1 MFSIAAINESDTVGQ
16 WEPLAPTK
24 EAQESALSHKYH
36 EGLLKLQE
44 KDYSKACELLEDVLK
59 DPLISE
65 IQVENIGSDQ
75 HLLQLRF
82 LTLKNLAS
90 VFLQQGSKF
99 HDNALRCYLQ
109 AVELDSN
116 DSVVWNHL
124 GTLSCTMG
132 LLSISRWAF
141 EQGLLCSPNNWNC
154 MEKLLEVLIAIRD
167 EVACLSVANLL
178 LRNWPSHQ
186 RALHIKKTIENPES
200 VPFAPRGI
208 DILEPK
214 HVKLDFSNKRKC
226 ADDETNQ
233 ETNKRSKQNATLQLS
248 EAKWTALL
256 DGIISLLT
264 ANSGYAHITVDI
276 VLSVD
281 TSKPVEPAGGSGNDF
296 YRDGESLP
304 SHDCKTTVKEKDVN
318 SDREHPRE
326 RRSRRLE
333 RLHSRKSGKDEDESN
348 GKDISHAINQFLDS
362 FILKAASTTDKTDH
376 FVNAVTSN
384 LETLTY
390 TSDCEADDVKHFLLK
405 MQKNYG
411 PCHIGFM
418 LLEEIAH
425 RDIPF
430 QDYFVNIIELDKLT
444 RVWSEDRS
452 TLCSLFLAELYYDR
466 AICSG
471 GPSASL
477 ELSDSNY
484 HLCQIIMSVS
494 LELPFITVEKMN
506 STSFDLD
513 KENCRAEVC
522 SSDKTERNAS
532 DMSKSSAKAEESI
545 FISMLCDETS
555 EHDSSSDTD
564 RANWIRFFWL
574 SGCVSLS
581 EDCKERAYKEFN
593 VALSL
598 LTSSN
603 KAKSSRGF
611 IHLPH
616 NKLVKFLTADRILRE
631 INLIKLDSLLW
642 KNDENIKNITHI
654 EFKELLPPLLLST
667 NDVYVGSAYGSLS
680 ESEKVI
686 SLELSALDVLISAC
700 EKAQPMDVKIYL
712 DSHRRKIHVLT
723 VAAGMVGAIGTPEG
737 NISSD
742 ADFVKVMNRNWLES
756 VVEAVKDVSRS
767 SSTAKDVI
775 DQSGTS
781 DGQDGSSSLLYI
793 IGGIQSLLLKI
804 MCAAVK
810 MIVLGTSDQADQL
823 ESSCLVNA
831 AIAFCKLQH
840 LDPRISIKTQD
851 GEGQE
856 GTCLKFAIK
865 HLMALDVKLKS
876 QLNPS
881 GMEGDSVPENVRTQ
895 DTVTDEHSA
904 GDDKHNS
911 DDEEESELEE
921 IQASIDSALDQAFFC
936 LYGLKINPDSCSEDD
951 LAVHKNTSRGDYQT
965 KEQCA
970 EVFQYVLPYAKELS
984 KTGLVKLRR
993 VLRAIRKHFPQP
1005 PYDILVNNPLDSF
1018 LDGPDSCEKTLCE
1031 IYGSDGSREAI
1042 LNVLFPGERGY
1053 EAFKKL
1059 STDSSESYSDVYG
1072 NLYYIIAQAE
1082 DISAS
1087 DKYTGFVLKKE
1098 GGEFV
1103 EQSAN
1108 LFKYDLLYNPLRFES
1123 WQKLANLYDEEVD
1136 LLLNDGSKHISILD
1150 WRTNTALTQRV
1161 EVGRRHSRRC
1171 LLMSLTL
1178 AKTVPDKV
1186 EIHELLAL
1194 VYYDSLQNVV
1204 PFYDQRATLPV
1215 KDSAWDTF
1223 CQNSLKHFE
1232 KAFELKAQWLHA
1244 FYLGKLCEKLGRSP
1258 AKAFSYYSI
1267 AITLNPTA
1275 VDPVYRMH
1283 ASRMK
1288 LLYTRGKHN
1297 LDVIQV
1303 VADYT
1308 YNQSTKETVL
1318 SMLGSITSAKNSSSE
1333 QNDNTLDSTKENE
1346 FVEPSLLAKVWRI
1359 LYDDCLYALGTCVEG
1374 ELKHFHKARYKL
1386 AQGLYKRGE
1395 AGDLERAKEELS
1407 FCFKSTRSS
1416 FTVNMWEIDGA
1427 VRKGRRKNPSIGAS
1441 RKNLEVSLSESSR
1454 KFITCIRKYMILYL
1468 NLLEKNMD
1476 LWTLEK
1482 AYTYLRTDKRFALCL
1497 GDIVP
1502 VGLGKYLQVLTA
1514 AIRDPD
1520 IRRVCGD
1527 ASVEQLYEKMFGIFM
1542 DHANLWADISSIPE
1556 VNSPELSESKL
1567 YSYIHQ
1573 YIHLLESDVRV
1584 DVLEAL
1590 NEKIRKRFKTPKLSN
1605 SNFAKICK
1613 HASLSWCRCILI
1625 KLASITPLPESMDTA
1640 KQLVPLSSGLLLY
1653 VDLQPD
1659 ELLISSPDGPTQFK
1673 GLDMNWFE
1681 TLNRIKNIP
1690 IKQTSEENMETAV
1703 TVMKSTYNF
1712 YRESSC
1718 GTFPSGINLYTVT
1731 SSQSSVEG
1739 VYQAPGIVD
1748 ALDLSI
1754 PRKLLLWVYT
1764 LVHGRYSNITAVVKY
1779 CDEMKARNKR
1789 GTPTATALSQVT
1801 PPAPHSSVS
1810 SHVAS
1815 KEKCVHTEPSEAH
1828 EANPSAPAMAS
1839 AHLHQET
1846 GGSTSQT
1853 GTEAQNPSIAASQ
1866 LARSSSSKAMEN
1878 SQDGGGT
1885 A

>member
-1 MFSIAAINESDTVGQ
+1 M
-16 WEPLAPTK
+16 
-24 EAQESALSHKYH
+24 ESALSHKYH

-44 KDYSKACELLEDVLK
+44 KDYAKACELLEDVLK

-109 AVELDSN
+109 AVELDTN

-124 GTLSCTMG
+124 GTLACKMG

-178 LRNWPSHQ
+178 LRNWPSHH
-186 RALHIKKTIENPES
+186 RALHVKKTIENPEP

-208 DILEPK
+208 DTLEPK

-226 ADDETNQ
+226 AADEINQ
-233 ETNKRSKQNATLQLS
+233 ERKKCKHNATLQLS

-264 ANSGYAHITVDI
+264 ANSGLAYIPVDV
-276 VLSVD
+276 VLSID
-281 TSKPVEPAGGSGNDF
+281 TSKPVEPAGGSGNEL

-304 SHDCKTTVKEKDVN
+304 SHDFKTTVKEKDVN
-318 SDREHPRE
+318 SDREHPHE

-333 RLHSRKSGKDEDESN
+333 RLRSRKSGKDEDESS
-348 GKDISHAINQFLDS
+348 GKDISHAITQFLDS
-362 FILKAASTTDKTDH
+362 FILKRVSTTDKTDH
-376 FVNAVTSN
+376 SVNADTSN
-384 LETLTY
+384 METLTY

-405 MQKNYG
+405 ICKNYG
-411 PCHIGFM
+411 PCHIGYM

-425 RDIPF
+425 LNVPF

-444 RVWSEDRS
+444 RVWSQGRS
-452 TLCSLFLAELYYDR
+452 ALCSLFLAELYHDR

-471 GPSASL
+471 SSTTSL
-477 ELSDSNY
+477 ELSDSSY
-484 HLCQIIMSVS
+484 HLCKIIGSVA
-494 LELPFITVEKMN
+494 LELPFSTAVEKMN

-513 KENCRAEVC
+513 KENSSAEVN
-522 SSDKTERNAS
+522 SSYKSEKNAS
-532 DMSKSSAKAEESI
+532 DVSESSAKAKESN
-545 FISMLCDETS
+545 FSNMLCDETS
-555 EHDSSSDTD
+555 EHDSSSDTE
-564 RANWIRFFWL
+564 RVNWVRFFWL

-581 EDCKERAYKEFN
+581 TDCKERAYKEFN
-593 VALSL
+593 IALSL
-598 LTSSN
+598 LTNGN
-603 KAKSSRGF
+603 KAKSSTEF
-611 IHLPH
+611 ILLPH
-616 NKLVKFLTADRILRE
+616 TKFVKFLTADRILRE

-642 KNDENIKNITHI
+642 KNDENIKNITHT

-680 ESEKVI
+680 ESERVI

-712 DSHRRKIHVLT
+712 DSHRRKIHILT
-723 VAAGMVGAIGTPEG
+723 VAAGMVGAFGTPKG

-742 ADFVKVMNRNWLES
+742 ADFVKAMNRNWLEN
-756 VVEAVKDVSRS
+756 VMEAVKEVSRS
-767 SSTAKDVI
+767 ASIAKDII
-775 DQSGTS
+775 DQADTS
-781 DGQDGSSSLLYI
+781 DGQDGLSSLVFI

-810 MIVLGTSDQADQL
+810 MIVWRKLSCSGTSDQADQL
-823 ESSCLVNA
+823 DSSCLVDA

-840 LDPRISIKTQD
+840 LDPTISVKTQVDLIVALHDLLAEYGLCCAGGD
-851 GEGQE
+851 GEGE
-856 GTCLKFAIK
+856 AGTCLKFAIK

-881 GMEGDSVPENVRTQ
+881 GMEGSLPENGTTQ
-895 DTVTDEHSA
+895 DTATEEHSA

-911 DDEEESELEE
+911 EDEEE
-921 IQASIDSALDQAFFC
+921 
-936 LYGLKINPDSCSEDD
+936 
-951 LAVHKNTSRGDYQT
+951 
-965 KEQCA
+965 
-970 EVFQYVLPYAKELS
+970 
-984 KTGLVKLRR
+984 
-993 VLRAIRKHFPQP
+993 
-1005 PYDILVNNPLDSF
+1005 
-1018 LDGPDSCEKTLCE
+1018 
-1031 IYGSDGSREAI
+1031 
-1042 LNVLFPGERGY
+1042 
-1053 EAFKKL
+1053 
-1059 STDSSESYSDVYG
+1059 SDVYG
-1072 NLYYIIAQAE
+1072 NLYHYIAQAE

-1123 WQKLANLYDEEVD
+1123 WQKLANLYDE
-1136 LLLNDGSKHISILD
+1136 
-1150 WRTNTALTQRV
+1150 
-1161 EVGRRHSRRC
+1161 
-1171 LLMSLTL
+1171 
-1178 AKTVPDKV
+1178 V

-1215 KDSAWDTF
+1215 KDSTWDMF

-1244 FYLGKLCEKLGRSP
+1244 FYLGKLCEKLGHSP

-1267 AITLNPTA
+1267 AIELNPTA

-1308 YNQSTKETVL
+1308 YNQSTKENVL
-1318 SMLGSITSAKNSSSE
+1318 SMLGSITNAKHSSSE
-1333 QNDNTLDSTKENE
+1333 QNNNTLDSTEKNE
-1346 FVEPSLLAKVWRI
+1346 FVEPDLLDKVWRI

-1386 AQGLYKRGE
+1386 AQGLFRRGE

-1427 VRKGRRKNPSIGAS
+1427 VRKGRKKNPSIGAS

-1468 NLLEKNMD
+1468 NLLEKNLD
-1476 LWTLEK
+1476 LWTLER

-1514 AIRDPD
+1514 AIRDPV
-1520 IRRVCGD
+1520 IRLNCGD

-1542 DHANLWADISSIPE
+1542 DHANLWADISTIPE
-1556 VNSPELSESKL
+1556 VNSPDLSESNL

-1625 KLASITPLPESMDTA
+1625 KLASITPLPESVDAA
-1640 KQLVPLSSGLLLY
+1640 KQPVPLSSGLVLY

-1659 ELLISSPDGPTQFK
+1659 ELLISSPDGPAPFK
-1673 GLDMNWFE
+1673 GLDMNLFE
-1681 TLNRIKNIP
+1681 TLSRIKNIP
-1690 IKQTSEENMETAV
+1690 IRQTSEDNMETAV

-1718 GTFPSGINLYTVT
+1718 GTFPTGVNLYTVT
-1731 SSQSSVEG
+1731 SSVEG
-1739 VYQAPGIVD
+1739 VHQAPSIVD

-1754 PRKLLLWVYT
+1754 PRKLLLWIYT
-1764 LVHGRYSNITAVVKY
+1764 LVHGRYANISAVVKY

-1789 GTPTATALSQVT
+1789 GTTTATVT
-1801 PPAPHSSVS
+1801 
-1810 SHVAS
+1810 S
-1815 KEKCVHTEPSEAH
+1815 KEKSAHTEPIEAH
-1828 EANPSAPAMAS
+1828 EANPSAPAVAS
-1839 AHLHQET
+1839 APLHQET
-1846 GGSTSQT
+1846 GGSSSQT
-1853 GTEAQNPSIAASQ
+1853 GTEAPKPSTAASQ
-1866 LARSSSSKAMEN
+1866 LARSGSSRAMEN
-1878 SQDGGGT
+1878 AQDGGGT